1 MDEFDKLYTVDEVAQ
16 MTRLTSRTIRNYI
29 KSGLLRGKKVGGQW
43 RFSQGD
49 VENLMSSSTAA
60 AKMSSANRRDVLNFL
75 DKAAPHPAQVC
86 AIADLPLSQSAAEE
100 LAQKICKIASQT
112 ASENI
117 RFHYEYIEAEQTARF
132 TVFGTPDFV
141 AAVME
146 ALK

>member
-43 RFSQGD
+43 RFSQRD
-49 VENLMSSSTAA
+49 IENLMSISTAA
-60 AKMSSANRRDVLNFL
+60 AKMSSANRRDVLNFI
-75 DKAAPHPAQVC
+75 DRTEPYTAQVC
-86 AIADLPLSQSAAEE
+86 AVADLQLSQGAAKK

-112 ASENI
+112 EEENL

-132 TVFGTPDFV
+132 TVFGAPGFV
-141 AAVME
+141 AKVME
-146 ALK
+146 VLS

>member
-43 RFSQGD
+43 RFSQSD

-60 AKMSSANRRDVLNFL
+60 AKMSSVNRRDVLSFL
-75 DKAAPHPAQVC
+75 DRTVPHAPQVC
-86 AIADLPLSQSAAEE
+86 AVADLPLSQSAAEK
-100 LAQKICKIASQT
+100 LAQKICEIASQA
-112 ASENI
+112 ASESI

-132 TVFGTPDFV
+132 TVFGTPGFV
-141 AAVME
+141 SAAME

>member
-43 RFSQGD
+43 RFSQID
-49 VENLMSSSTAA
+49 IENLMSISTAA
-60 AKMSSANRRDVLNFL
+60 AKMSSANRRDVLNFI
-75 DKAAPHPAQVC
+75 DRTEPHTAQVC
-86 AIADLPLSQSAAEE
+86 AVADLQLSQGAAEK

-112 ASENI
+112 EEENL

-132 TVFGTPDFV
+132 TVFGVPSFV

-146 ALK
+146 VLS